1 MQHLRQFCV
10 SGPVDVG
17 VPPTPPTQISRQ
29 TFWRGV
35 TQQKA
40 DICTSILRLGEVTT
54 PVKSAFSTKIASG
67 EKIYLGRTLDVCT
80 VWLLKKST
88 LAIWDSCHP
97 IVWSSWILPP
107 LVILKLK
114 QSLGIWK
121 GLVIKGNRITAV
133 LKCESTL
140 FLWSDSNI
148 VRKGHASHIH
158 LLLNEA

>member
-10 SGPVDVG
+10 SGPVGVG
-17 VPPTPPTQISRQ
+17 VPPTPPTQISWQ
-29 TFWRGV
+29 TFWLGF
-35 TQQKA
+35 TQPKA

-54 PVKSAFSTKIASG
+54 PVKNAFSTKIASE
-67 EKIYLGRTLDVCT
+67 EKIYLGRTLDVLYRLT
-80 VWLLKKST
+80 LKST
-88 LAIWDSCHP
+88 LAFWDSCHP

-107 LVILKLK
+107 LAILKLK

-140 FLWSDSNI
+140 FFKSDSNI